1 MNEFRAEFS
10 ITVRED
16 GEIHLDEPHRFKTW
30 KGRHPRKRF
39 VMVFVD
45 EEEWRSNGQNRR
57 LRWLEA
63 RFSDATGYT
72 PAESHLFF
80 LKKFSR
86 YTVRLRNGRSA
97 IHLRRTSRMS
107 RRQMA
112 EYTDQVEHFMVE
124 NGIPIPE
131 RKRENAA

>member
-1 MNEFRAEFS
+1 VSESLAEFAFT
-10 ITVRED
+10 IKPD
-16 GEIHLDEPHRFKTW
+16 GKVVLDEPR
-30 KGRHPRKRF
+30 RF
-39 VMVFVD
+39 VKWARRRPSKRMVMAITS
-45 EEEWRSNGQNRR
+45 EEEWRTNGQNRR

-97 IHLRRTSRMS
+97 IRLRRTSRMS

-124 NGIPIPE
+124 KGVSIPE
-131 RKRENAA
+131 PKREHAA